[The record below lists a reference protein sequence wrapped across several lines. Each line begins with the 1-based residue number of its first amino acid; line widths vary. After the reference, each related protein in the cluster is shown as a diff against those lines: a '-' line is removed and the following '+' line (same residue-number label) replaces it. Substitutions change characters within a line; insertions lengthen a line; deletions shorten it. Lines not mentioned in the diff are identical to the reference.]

1 MAAKSS
7 SLSHVSFFE
16 VDDENKVD
24 QSLIFFFF
32 FRSRYQLFCRAE
44 WPAETEVFEGSIE
57 RFSLDLSMAEDE
69 VEGVVHLE
77 SW

>member
-1 MAAKSS
+1 MY
-7 SLSHVSFFE
+7 HFE

-32 FRSRYQLFCRAE
+32 SHSRYQLFCRAE

-57 RFSLDLSMAEDE
+57 SFSNDLSVAEDE
-69 VEGVVHLE
+69 VEDVVHLE